1 MEGHYTKF
9 ATNVSKKRELFQ
21 NLKVEFLCP
30 VIRVRKTLLQGG
42 LFHAESLRHLKINVN
57 NYATNSENSV
67 THVLPNTP
75 LAQYLTPA
83 LDNGLLYT

>member
-9 ATNVSKKRELFQ
+9 AMNVSKKGELFQ

-42 LFHAESLRHLKINVN
+42 LFHAESRRLKINVN
-57 NYATNSENSV
+57 NYTTNSENSV
-67 THVLPNTP
+67 PHVLPNTP
-75 LAQYLTPA
+75 LSQYLTPA